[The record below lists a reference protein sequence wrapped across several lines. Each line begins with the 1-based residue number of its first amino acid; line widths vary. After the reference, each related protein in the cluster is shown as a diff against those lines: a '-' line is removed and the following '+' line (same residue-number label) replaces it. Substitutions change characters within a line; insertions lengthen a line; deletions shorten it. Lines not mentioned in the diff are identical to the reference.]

1 MNLVIACD
9 KRIQKQVS
17 GFKFKEHNHNVLAYI
32 NEIGSNFADRIENNL
47 PHILV
52 IFNGINDKDNV
63 LFEEL
68 SACDKLLPHLRII
81 YVYGKPDD
89 NFQETKN
96 KLISLGIYDI
106 ILTDLSNIRFKNNL
120 MSVIDKSMNAEDLEK
135 SIEKYESMTK
145 RETDE

>member
-63 LFEEL
+63 LSRSL
-68 SACDKLLPHLRII
+68 SVYLSSFRICGLYLFMVRLMI
-81 YVYGKPDD
+81 TFRK
-89 NFQETKN
+89 QK
-96 KLISLGIYDI
+96 IS
-106 ILTDLSNIRFKNNL
+106 
-120 MSVIDKSMNAEDLEK
+120 
-135 SIEKYESMTK
+135 
-145 RETDE
+145 